1 MAPAAEARDL
11 GQHIQLSSDKVVVR
25 PLTERVAQQVAL
37 LKSFKTNGRVHPA
50 EAGTAVGKQGF
61 LCSSLH
67 GRIGRTACRA
77 LFERQH
83 SSRSEMT
90 RSLEFA
96 IDLSIQVLTDPIPRV
111 HRFDDS
117 FRLPP
122 LVYIDAFF
130 ETGGACYNLST
141 GAAAPWLAN
150 TSLTAA
156 NGIGGIIFL
165 PQGQAW

>member
-1 MAPAAEARDL
+1 
-11 GQHIQLSSDKVVVR
+11 
-25 PLTERVAQQVAL
+25 
-37 LKSFKTNGRVHPA
+37 
-50 EAGTAVGKQGF
+50 
-61 LCSSLH
+61 
-67 GRIGRTACRA
+67 
-77 LFERQH
+77 
-83 SSRSEMT
+83 MT

-96 IDLSIQVLTDPIPRV
+96 IDLSIQVLNDPIPRV
-111 HRFDDS
+111 HRFVDS

-141 GAAAPWLAN
+141 GEAAPWLAN

-165 PQGQAW
+165 PQGQARYEAGMSRMIISVAVRCFVGRLLGWLVGWVGLV